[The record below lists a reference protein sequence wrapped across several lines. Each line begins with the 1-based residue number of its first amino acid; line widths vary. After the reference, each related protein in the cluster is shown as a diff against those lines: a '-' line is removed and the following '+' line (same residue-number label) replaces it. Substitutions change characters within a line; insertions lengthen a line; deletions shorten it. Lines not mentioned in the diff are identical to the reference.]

1 MVSCVRL
8 TSCINRTMSEDR
20 AIGDIKICATFIR
33 TDVGV
38 ISIVITSTV
47 RSAYSQNQLFVAT
60 FRDRF
65 WDSALRKAKSGA
77 AVTGSY
83 SKTESRERIPVTYA
97 WRHYLVIAWAPPFI
111 PFSEAIFTFHF
122 FAYLI
127 PWLTN
132 RGWYHSLRLGGSRWV
147 PLLSHTWTCSVYRLI
162 RQCRIAS

>member
-83 SKTESRERIPVTYA
+83 SKTESRERIPVTDA
-97 WRHYLVIAWAPPFI
+97 WRHILSSHGLHHSFLFQKQFSPSIFLHISFLDSPIGDGITAFGWAALAEFPYSP
-111 PFSEAIFTFHF
+111 T
-122 FAYLI
+122 
-127 PWLTN
+127 
-132 RGWYHSLRLGGSRWV
+132 RGHAVSIG
-147 PLLSHTWTCSVYRLI
+147 
-162 RQCRIAS
+162 